1 MWFGEP
7 FSKTH
12 YWQLMTRY
20 WSILDL
26 NLAFKMKWV
35 YHNGLQMFFW
45 TRGSKQL
52 NSLDK
57 QTEVKVSLKLAT
69 II

>member
-1 MWFGEP
+1 M
-7 FSKTH
+7 
-12 YWQLMTRY
+12 
-20 WSILDL
+20 
-26 NLAFKMKWV
+26 V
-35 YHNGLQMFFW
+35 YKMFFW

-57 QTEVKVSLKLAT
+57 KAEVRVSLKLAT

>member
-1 MWFGEP
+1 M
-7 FSKTH
+7 
-12 YWQLMTRY
+12 
-20 WSILDL
+20 
-26 NLAFKMKWV
+26 V
-35 YHNGLQMFFW
+35 YKCFFW

-69 II
+69 IM